1 MVAERSEDDEPRR
14 EPRAAR
20 DDELFERLESKLES
34 LGILT
39 NSRKRRGT
47 AEQSMLRTMA
57 TRDRP
62 LLEPER
68 FERAHRG
75 LARALEAITVNGKE
89 PPTLNPRLSILRPV
103 LTPPVQLVAS
113 ALIASQTNAVLADVR
128 RMYALRET
136 NAVWNSPEHIM
147 LRRARMQ
154 FQMVSEDISRTKFGI
169 PLFLLTGAF
178 VSGVLSLVRTLVE
191 PALHDRLW
199 TTLLIVAVVAFLV
212 GVGAVVLLGAS
223 TARMRLRLAL
233 RIPLKT
239 VYRTIGSTGRPPR
252 DHCFLVAVIALTLF
266 MMAVIAIPSGLYLL
280 LQI

>member
-1 MVAERSEDDEPRR
+1 MVAKGAEDDESGRQ
-14 EPRAAR
+14 AR
-20 DDELFERLESKLES
+20 TARGDDPLGRLESKLES
-34 LGILT
+34 LGVLT
-39 NSRKRRGT
+39 SSRKRRGP
-47 AEQSMLRTMA
+47 AEQSMLRTLA

-75 LARALEAITVNGKE
+75 LARALEAITVNGRE

-103 LTPPVQLVAS
+103 MTPLVQLVAS
-113 ALIASQTNAVLADVR
+113 ALIASETNAALTDVR
-128 RMYALRET
+128 RLYALREA
-136 NAVWNSPEHIM
+136 NAVWNTREHMM

-154 FQMVSEDISRTKFGI
+154 LQMVSADISGTKFGI
-169 PLFLLTGAF
+169 PLFLLSGAF
-178 VSGVLSLVRTLVE
+178 VSAVLSLARTVVE

-199 TTLLIVAVVAFLV
+199 TTLLIVVLIAFLV

-233 RIPLKT
+233 RIPLRT
-239 VYRTIGSTGRPPR
+239 VYRTIGSTGRQRR
-252 DHCFLVAVIALTLF
+252 DRCYPVAVMALILF